1 MSIGRIPIVDVQPRV
16 LDGARPAKAV
26 PGERFTVTAT
36 VFREGHDAVAANVVL
51 TGPDGERGPWTLMR
65 DLAPGTDRYGA
76 EVVADR
82 RGEWTFHIEAWSD
95 PISTWYH
102 NARIKIP
109 ADIDVELV
117 FEEGARL
124 LERAAGTI
132 PVGGSGTSFG
142 ATARDSRHKNDT
154 EVARTTGPA
163 RPTGHTSA
171 SAAPYASAAA
181 RSAATEA
188 IIERVTQAMLESQ
201 ATSVT
206 SAASSSEAEDDESAA
221 ANGIE
226 AVGTAAAADS
236 AAADPA
242 VRLLLSTA
250 EMLRDT
256 SIPAAGRLAA
266 VEDERVHEALAA
278 RPVRDQ
284 LTESERCPLRV
295 DRTRALFGSWYEMFP
310 RSEGARIDPTGKTA
324 PISGTL
330 RTAAERLPGIA
341 AMGFDVVYL
350 PPVHPIGTAY
360 RKGPNNTPTAGPFDV
375 GSPWA
380 IGSAEGGHDAI
391 HPDLGTFAD
400 FDYFVERAGRLG
412 MEVAL
417 DFALQC
423 SPDHPWVEKHPDWF
437 AHRPDGTIAYA
448 ENPPKKYQD
457 IYPLDFDG
465 PGVLPAILEECE
477 RILRL
482 WMGHGVRIFRV
493 DNPHTKPVM
502 FWERLLDR
510 IHATDPDVIF
520 LAEAFTRPAMM
531 HTLAKIG
538 FHQSYTYFTW
548 RNTKPELQEY
558 LTELSAASPTFLR
571 PNFFVN
577 TPDILHEYLQ
587 TSGRPGFKIRAV
599 LAATLSPTWGVY
611 SGYELCEGTP
621 VRPGSEEYLNSEKY
635 QLRPRDWASAE
646 AEGRSLAPYLA
657 RLNALRREH
666 VALQELRNLKF
677 HHADNDAVLC
687 YSKRTAAD
695 LVLVVVNLDPR
706 NTVEATVTLD
716 PSALGLGW
724 DEGFT
729 VRDELSGETYHW
741 GRDNY
746 IRLDPHVQPAHVLTR
761 IR

>member
-26 PGERFTVTAT
+26 PGERFAVTAT

-51 TGPDGERGPWTLMR
+51 TGPDGERGPWTPMR
-65 DLAPGTDRYGA
+65 ELVPGTDRYGA
-76 EVVADR
+76 EVSADR
-82 RGEWTFHIEAWSD
+82 RGEWTFHVEAWSD
-95 PISTWYH
+95 PVATWYH
-102 NARIKIP
+102 AARVKIP
-109 ADIDVELV
+109 AGIDVELV

-124 LERAAGTI
+124 LERAATAI
-132 PVGGSGTSFG
+132 PASAMGAAAGS
-142 ATARDSRHKNDT
+142 AAPDSSNKKDT
-154 EVARTTGPA
+154 EVARTTRTT
-163 RPTGHTSA
+163 RPTSHTSA
-171 SAAPYASAAA
+171 TSAPYASAAA
-181 RSAATEA
+181 RSAATDA
-188 IIERVTQAMLESQ
+188 IIGRVTAALVEDQAKRARGFAGASAPSAGSVAQ
-201 ATSVT
+201 AAGGAP
-206 SAASSSEAEDDESAA
+206 AAVD
-221 ANGIE
+221 
-226 AVGTAAAADS
+226 ADGAP

-250 EMLRDT
+250 ERLRDV
-256 SIPAAGRLAA
+256 SVPATQRLAA
-266 VEDERVHEALAA
+266 VEDQQVHEALAA
-278 RPVRDQ
+278 RPVRDL

-310 RSEGARIDPTGKTA
+310 RSEGALVDPTGKT
-324 PISGTL
+324 PPVSGTL

-341 AMGFDVVYL
+341 EMGFDVVYL
-350 PPVHPIGTAY
+350 PPVHPIGMAY
-360 RKGPNNTPTAGPFDV
+360 RKGPNNSTVAGPYDV

-380 IGSAEGGHDAI
+380 IGSAEGGHDSI
-391 HPDLGTFAD
+391 HPELGTFAD

-437 AHRPDGTIAYA
+437 AHRTDGTIAYA

-477 RILRL
+477 RVLRL

-493 DNPHTKPVM
+493 DNPHTKPVL
-502 FWERLLDR
+502 FWERLLER
-510 IHATDPDVIF
+510 IHATDPDVLF

-548 RNTKPELQEY
+548 RNSKTELQEY
-558 LTELSAASPTFLR
+558 LTELSSDSAPFLR
-571 PNFFVN
+571 PNLFVN

-587 TSGRPGFKIRAV
+587 TSGRAGFKIRAV
-599 LAATLSPTWGVY
+599 LAATLSPAWGVY
-611 SGYELCEGTP
+611 AGYELCEGTP

-635 QLRPRDWASAE
+635 QLRPRDWAMAQ
-646 AEGRSLAPYLA
+646 AEGRSLAPFLA
-657 RLNALRREH
+657 RLNAVRREH
-666 VALQELRNLKF
+666 AALQELRNLEF
-677 HHADNDAVLC
+677 HYADNDAVLC

-706 NTVEATVTLD
+706 NTVEATVSLD
-716 PSALGLGW
+716 LSALGLGW
-724 DEGFT
+724 DQGFT
-729 VRDELSGETYHW
+729 VRDELTGETYQW

-746 IRLDPHVQPAHVLTR
+746 IRLDPHAQPAHVLTR